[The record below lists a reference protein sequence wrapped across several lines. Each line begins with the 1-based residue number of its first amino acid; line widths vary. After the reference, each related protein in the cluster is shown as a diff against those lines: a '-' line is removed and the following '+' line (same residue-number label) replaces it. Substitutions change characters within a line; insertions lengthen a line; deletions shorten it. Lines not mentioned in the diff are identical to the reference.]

1 MQSLLQ
7 KSCDLAGTEAKEY
20 AWFSCRIDAR
30 AVYVVKMKGIKQMG
44 ILDKIKEE
52 SKKSGQSKGKF
63 IYFRENEK
71 KRIRFLTDMDEG
83 LEIVF
88 HDSFEKGVNVPCQE
102 IFGKDCPY
110 CEDEDLRTRSLFA
123 WSVYDYDAKEVKIL
137 MQAVNNCTAVPALMA
152 LYETYGTLTDRDLVI
167 TKTGKQQ
174 NTTFSVVPMDKNKF
188 RNEKIKALSEKAIL
202 KYLSQ
207 AYPVDGNDDDD
218 DEDYSPKKYKKDSK
232 KKGKSKDDDDEDLPW
247 DDDEESTDYEDMSV
261 KELYSLCKERDIE
274 CKPKKSEKYYI
285 NLLEEDDAAHDD
297 WDDEDDDDDWDDD
310 ED

>member
-1 MQSLLQ
+1 
-7 KSCDLAGTEAKEY
+7 
-20 AWFSCRIDAR
+20 
-30 AVYVVKMKGIKQMG
+30 MG

-83 LEIVF
+83 IEIIF
-88 HDSFEKGVNVPCQE
+88 HDSFEKGINVPCQE

-123 WSVYDYDAKEVKIL
+123 WSVYDYDSKEVKIL

-152 LYETYGTLTDRDLVI
+152 LYENYGTLTDRDLVV

-188 RNEKIKALSEKAIL
+188 RNEKAKALSEKSVL
-202 KYLSQ
+202 KYLAQ
-207 AYPVDGNDDDD
+207 AYPTDELND
-218 DEDYSPKKYKKDSK
+218 DEDEEHNPKKYKKDNK
-232 KKGKSKDDDDEDLPW
+232 KVKSQKDEDDWDDED
-247 DDDEESTDYEDMSV
+247 DDESTDYEDMST
-261 KELYSLCKERDIE
+261 KELYSLCKERKIE

-285 NLLEEDDAAHDD
+285 NLLEEYDESHDD
-297 WDDEDDDDDWDDD
+297 WDDDEDDDDWDDD
-310 ED
+310 EE